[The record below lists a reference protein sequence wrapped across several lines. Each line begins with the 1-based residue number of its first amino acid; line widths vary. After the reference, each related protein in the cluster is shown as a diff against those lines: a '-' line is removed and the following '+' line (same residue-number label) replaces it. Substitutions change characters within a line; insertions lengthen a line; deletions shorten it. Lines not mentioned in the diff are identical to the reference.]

1 MLKHIRWDDV
11 ETEQLNPKL
20 KRQFFTSGG
29 VTLAR
34 LVMSRG
40 LQIPTHHHSS
50 EQITNIVQGSIKMW
64 LEGKEYL
71 LRAGDVLCIP
81 ANLPHHTE
89 ALEDTVCLD
98 VFSPPR
104 TDWLAGQDTYL
115 RGTGSGAS
123 STPDE
128 QA

>member
-1 MLKHIRWDDV
+1 MLKHIRWDEI

-29 VTLAR
+29 VTMAR
-34 LVMSRG
+34 LTMGAG
-40 LQIPTHHHSS
+40 LVIPTHHHGS
-50 EQITNIVQGSIKMW
+50 EQITSVVQGSIKMW

-81 ANLPHHTE
+81 ANLPHTTE
-89 ALEDTVCLD
+89 VLENTVCLD

-104 TDWLAGQDTYL
+104 TDWLAGEDSYL
-115 RGTGSGAS
+115 RGTGFGAS
-123 STPDE
+123 SAPE
-128 QA
+128 